1 MTDTSAGA
9 ATGGTSIGGTR
20 ADGKVPHGKVTH
32 RLVPRP
38 PATPMPEALRRA
50 AEAATGFMP
59 AAEGMAL
66 YSTAASYAPVGP
78 VLEVG
83 TYCGK
88 STIYLAAAATRAGQL
103 VITVDHHHGSEENQ
117 PGWEYHDPAL
127 VDPRTG
133 RLDTLPH
140 FRSTLASAG
149 LDEAVIAVV
158 GRSADVA
165 RLWGAPLGMLFID
178 GGHTDAAAQA
188 DYEGWAPWVA
198 PGGALAIHDV
208 FPDPADGG
216 QPPYRVYLR
225 ALASGAF
232 TEVFAEGSLRV
243 LERTGQ
249 GI

>member
-1 MTDTSAGA
+1 MT
-9 ATGGTSIGGTR
+9 GTR
-20 ADGKVPHGKVTH
+20 VVPAG
-32 RLVPRP
+32 L
-38 PATPMPEALRRA
+38 PAMPDEFRQA
-50 AEAATGFMP
+50 AEAARGFMP
-59 AAEGMAL
+59 PAEGLAL
-66 YSTAASYAPVGP
+66 YRAAATYAAVGP
-78 VLEVG
+78 VLEIG

-88 STIYLAAAATRAGQL
+88 STIYLACAARRSGQA

-117 PGWEYHDPAL
+117 PGWEYHDTSL

-140 FRSTLASAG
+140 FRATLAGLG
-149 LDEAVIAVV
+149 LDEAVIAIV

-165 RLWGAPLGMLFID
+165 RLWRAPLGMLFID
-178 GGHTDAAAQA
+178 GGHTQAAAQS
-188 DYEGWAPWVA
+188 DYEGWAPRVA

-216 QPPYRVYLR
+216 QAPYHIYQR

-232 TEVFAEGSLRV
+232 AEVAVEGSLRL
-243 LERTGQ
+243 LERTGG